1 MTTRPMLTQQKA
13 TAACNVSRTTTRR
26 EAGELPGTVQNP
38 QATEPVPTWPPGRS
52 VGMTDR

>member
-1 MTTRPMLTQQKA
+1 MITRPRLTQQKA

-38 QATEPVPTWPPGRS
+38 QAT
-52 VGMTDR
+52 D